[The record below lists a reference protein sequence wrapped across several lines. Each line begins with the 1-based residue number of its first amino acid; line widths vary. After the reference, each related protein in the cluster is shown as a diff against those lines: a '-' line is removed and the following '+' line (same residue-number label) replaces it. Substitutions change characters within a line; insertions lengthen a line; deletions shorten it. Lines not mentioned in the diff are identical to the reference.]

1 MCVCVCVR
9 VCVCVFCSLHHMA
22 TRVFGSHAIAFTYV
36 CVASAHINS
45 NSVRDHTKVTDNW
58 KGSYSGHRYWHQTID
73 GFEELRT
80 WFDLLGTVTEI
91 IRGSSSDGGTPD
103 ELQEM
108 YASLV
113 ASNALQN

>member
-1 MCVCVCVR
+1 MR
-9 VCVCVFCSLHHMA
+9 DYTEA
-22 TRVFGSHAIAFTYV
+22 T
-36 CVASAHINS
+36 N
-45 NSVRDHTKVTDNW
+45 NW
-58 KGSYSGHRYWHQTID
+58 TGFYSGYRYWHQTID

-91 IRGSSSDGGTPD
+91 TRGSSIDGGTPD

-113 ASNALQN
+113 ASNALQD